1 MLRVLGTG
9 SARQRQKRC
18 AQCLR
23 PVTAD
28 GIPIVGRL
36 PGCSNGYIAVGHGA
50 VGIQLSPVTGLAI
63 AELITSG
70 ECTSCDLA
78 CFDLMR
84 FAETV
89 RQPAVLVGIAG
100 RWFSP
105 GWRLSTGAGERRE
118 DSDSPGGYIRQRASP
133 SEALIPHLP
142 QGTHE

>member
-1 MLRVLGTG
+1 M
-9 SARQRQKRC
+9 
-18 AQCLR
+18 
-23 PVTAD
+23 
-28 GIPIVGRL
+28 PIVGRL

-89 RQPAVLVGIAG
+89 RQTAQSWWECGTLVLTRMVAVNRSRRAKG
-100 RWFSP
+100 RF
-105 GWRLSTGAGERRE
+105 
-118 DSDSPGGYIRQRASP
+118 
-133 SEALIPHLP
+133 
-142 QGTHE
+142 

>member
-89 RQPAVLVGIAG
+89 RRGSLGGNCGTLVLTRLAAVNRSRRAKG
-100 RWFSP
+100 RF
-105 GWRLSTGAGERRE
+105 
-118 DSDSPGGYIRQRASP
+118 
-133 SEALIPHLP
+133 
-142 QGTHE
+142 

>member
-1 MLRVLGTG
+1 M
-9 SARQRQKRC
+9 
-18 AQCLR
+18 
-23 PVTAD
+23 
-28 GIPIVGRL
+28 PIVGRL

-89 RQPAVLVGIAG
+89 RRTAQSWWECGTLVLTRLVAANRSRRAKG
-100 RWFSP
+100 RF
-105 GWRLSTGAGERRE
+105 
-118 DSDSPGGYIRQRASP
+118 
-133 SEALIPHLP
+133 
-142 QGTHE
+142 

>member
-1 MLRVLGTG
+1 M
-9 SARQRQKRC
+9 
-18 AQCLR
+18 
-23 PVTAD
+23 
-28 GIPIVGRL
+28 PIVGRL

-89 RQPAVLVGIAG
+89 GRTAQSWWELRDAGSHQVGGCQQDQESVGKILTRPVDTFDSEPA
-100 RWFSP
+100 
-105 GWRLSTGAGERRE
+105 
-118 DSDSPGGYIRQRASP
+118 
-133 SEALIPHLP
+133 LP
-142 QGTHE
+142 KL

>member
-1 MLRVLGTG
+1 M
-9 SARQRQKRC
+9 
-18 AQCLR
+18 
-23 PVTAD
+23 
-28 GIPIVGRL
+28 PIVGRL

-89 RQPAVLVGIAG
+89 RRTAQSWWELRDAGSHQVGGCQQEQESEGKILTRLVDTFDSEPA
-100 RWFSP
+100 
-105 GWRLSTGAGERRE
+105 
-118 DSDSPGGYIRQRASP
+118 
-133 SEALIPHLP
+133 LP
-142 QGTHE
+142 KL